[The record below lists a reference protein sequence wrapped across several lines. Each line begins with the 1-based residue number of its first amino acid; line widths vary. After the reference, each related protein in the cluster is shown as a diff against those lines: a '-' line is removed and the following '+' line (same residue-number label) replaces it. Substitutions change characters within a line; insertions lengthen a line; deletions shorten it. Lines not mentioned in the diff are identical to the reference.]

1 MELTWGQLKSLWGNY
16 QIIIL
21 SRREETKTVYIKLP
35 FYAGKLSDD
44 SSFPKY
50 LEGYEKCYRK
60 SGGEWNDW
68 VLTEE
73 AKKFR
78 DLIKVPFEVKIN
90 IYDVKITEEGKA
102 EIQRRYNI
110 HKRNMEKYAKLLEA
124 LE

>member
-21 SRREETKTVYIKLP
+21 SRREETKTIYIKLP
-35 FYAGKLSDD
+35 FHAGKISDY
-44 SSFPKY
+44 SFPKY

-60 SGGEWNDW
+60 SEGKWNNW

-78 DLIKVPFEVKIN
+78 DLIKVPFEIKVN